1 MRGRVPIAFFLGCLW
16 MGWARPGQARE
27 VQVPV
32 ETEPAEAVSGM
43 EPRKELPAVP
53 PNATTGDP
61 EATAGDRIPSSRLA
75 LQERP
80 ETWDQPP
87 TPEQLSLDPTL
98 IPPGKGAIFVPAMTD
113 PRLEPHWLVIGDHR
127 KVLESLP
134 TGRRAILPP
143 GIYEV
148 RLGSGSL
155 EERIRRRVLVREGRT
170 TVIPATWSTLVVQV
184 VDDHSQPFRGSYE
197 LLRLPDRRNLG
208 LGLGADVETGEEPRS
223 WVLEPGDYMLLK
235 TGENPTARRDFYTF
249 RLRPGERSVVTLVM
263 DRDSGNFLGA
273 GEVPVK
279 GLRARLPKDWTVRLA
294 VGADAEFN
302 RRSDLAGF
310 TSGYGFTLGG
320 YLDLMGLYRPRQ
332 HYLYLRLKLEEKQ
345 VKIPNQPFQKDLD
358 ELKADALYVYR
369 VLPWLGPYVRVGGA
383 TALFPGYAWL
393 GSPTEVVEVDG
404 AGQPLRSLG
413 VFEGKYRL
421 SSSLAPTEVKGG
433 AGLGFLVTGV
443 YWFDANVRIGVGT
456 RYLWTRGLM
465 APAGS
470 STSPRTLYLRRKD
483 NAWQT
488 GIEGTVIASLRW
500 TRWLLATLEF
510 EALEPFTDFR
520 HPILSWDS
528 NVGIRLASFVSV
540 NYLFRMIL
548 DRDRSE
554 HLQTEHRVLL
564 RFTWQI
570 L

>member
-1 MRGRVPIAFFLGCLW
+1 MRGRTPISRGLCCLLAGWTGVAF
-16 MGWARPGQARE
+16 AQEP
-27 VQVPV
+27 PV
-32 ETEPAEAVSGM
+32 DEA
-43 EPRKELPAVP
+43 AVP
-53 PNATTGDP
+53 AGPDSAI
-61 EATAGDRIPSSRLA
+61 EAEGSSPSPAPSGGTSPAGAAAETRVPSSRLA
-75 LQERP
+75 LLERP

-87 TPEQLSLDPTL
+87 TAEQLSLDSTL
-98 IPPGKGAIFVPAMTD
+98 IPPGKGAIFVPAMSD
-113 PRLEPHWLVIGDHR
+113 PRLDPPWLILQGSHV
-127 KVLESLP
+127 VQSLQP
-134 TGRRAILPP
+134 GRRAVVPP

-155 EERIRRRVLVREGRT
+155 EERIRRRVLVREGVT
-170 TVIPATWSTLVVQV
+170 TVIPATWSTLVVNV
-184 VDDHSQPFRGSYE
+184 VDEYSQPFRGSYE
-197 LLRLPDRRNLG
+197 LLRLPERRNLG
-208 LGLGADVETGEEPRS
+208 MGLGADVEIGEEVRS

-235 TGENPTARRDFYTF
+235 TGENPTARRDFFTF
-249 RLRPGERSVVTLVM
+249 RLRPGERTVLTLVM
-263 DRDSGNFLGA
+263 DRTTGNFQGA
-273 GEVPVK
+273 GEIPP
-279 GLRARLPKDWTVRLA
+279 GGWRARLPKDWTVRLA

-320 YLDLMGLYRPRQ
+320 YLDLMGLYKPQ
-332 HYLYLRLKLEEKQ
+332 SHYLYLRLKLEEKQ
-345 VKIPNQPFQKDLD
+345 VKIPDQPFQKDLD

-369 VLPWLGPYVRVGGA
+369 VLPWLGPYVRVGGT
-383 TALFPGYAWL
+383 TALFPGYTWL

-404 AGQPLRSLG
+404 SGQAVRSLG
-413 VFEGKYRL
+413 TFEGKYRL

-433 AGLGFLVTGV
+433 AGLGFLVTGI

-470 STSPRTLYLRRKD
+470 LTSPRTLYLRRKSD
-483 NAWQT
+483 AWQT

-520 HPILSWDS
+520 HPILTWDS
-528 NVGIRLASFVSV
+528 NVGIRLASFVSL
-540 NYLFRMIL
+540 NYLYRMIL
-548 DRDRSE
+548 DQDRSE